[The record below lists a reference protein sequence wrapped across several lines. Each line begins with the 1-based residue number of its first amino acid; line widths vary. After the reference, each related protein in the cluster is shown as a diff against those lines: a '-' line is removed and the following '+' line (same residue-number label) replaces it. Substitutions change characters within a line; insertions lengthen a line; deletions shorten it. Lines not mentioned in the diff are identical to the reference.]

1 MSAQAKNFFNPYEN
15 WAQNFN
21 QFSKLMPNLGDM
33 NSYKDQ
39 ASRNVE
45 AATAANQIAVE
56 GAQAITRRAVE
67 VMQQSAQ
74 NSMECFREACSSRS
88 PEDAQRA
95 QAEFCNQMVQAA
107 CNNAREIAEMASKAS
122 MEIVDI
128 CNRRL
133 AEAAQEWSECAKAYS
148 PQQQQQSQRQQSAN
162 KK

>member
-21 QFSKLMPNLGDM
+21 QFSKMMPNMGDM

-39 ASRNVE
+39 TSRNVE
-45 AATAANQIAVE
+45 AATAANQIAIE
-56 GAQAITRRAVE
+56 GMQAMTRRMVE
-67 VMQQSAQ
+67 IIQQNAQ
-74 NSMECFREACSSRS
+74 NSLECFREACSSRS
-88 PEDAQRA
+88 PEEAQRT
-95 QAEFCNQMVQAA
+95 QAEYCNQIVQTS

-133 AEAAQEWSECAKAYS
+133 AEAAQEWSQCTKAYN
-148 PQQQQQSQRQQSAN
+148 PQGARQQSQSAN